1 MITKHQPLYVVIVV
15 LLLILPLTRQARPS
29 FLFPLRAPPRGGSNS
44 VSNLVDDQNATST
57 NVNAIAAIDAADT
70 FEDSFEGDPTTWHDP
85 RHGTPHRLDYV
96 AVPTPWRGR
105 NTRANGTFGYEP
117 SQPSRHWET

>member
-1 MITKHQPLYVVIVV
+1 MRGWGLNKANTSDPWQPKKNLPGERLCRAICFLDLY
-15 LLLILPLTRQARPS
+15 
-29 FLFPLRAPPRGGSNS
+29 
-44 VSNLVDDQNATST
+44 
-57 NVNAIAAIDAADT
+57 AADT

-105 NTRANGTFGYEP
+105 NTRAWSGAALETFNAASDHLPVCLGFMP
-117 SQPSRHWET
+117 PHACAPPP